1 MSIEERYFNW
11 LYGIM
16 SDEGEASYRQLFR
29 FLNDVPFIYS
39 IPRDENRAADGVGLR
54 RRYANLIEYN
64 GIICEGY
71 PCSVL
76 EMMIALAIRCE
87 ETIMDD
93 PRYGDR
99 TRQWFWQMI
108 NSLGLS
114 SMSDGR
120 FDEESAKYIIDRFL
134 DREYRP
140 NGKGGLFT
148 IRNSKVDLRDVEIWT
163 QLCWYL
169 DYFEGV

>member
-1 MSIEERYFNW
+1 
-11 LYGIM
+11 
-16 SDEGEASYRQLFR
+16 
-29 FLNDVPFIYS
+29 
-39 IPRDENRAADGVGLR
+39 
-54 RRYANLIEYN
+54 
-64 GIICEGY
+64 
-71 PCSVL
+71 
-76 EMMIALAIRCE
+76 
-87 ETIMDD
+87 MDD

-99 TRQWFWQMI
+99 TRQWFWQMV

-120 FDEESAKYIIDRFL
+120 FNEESAKYIIDRFL

-148 IRNSKVDLRDVEIWT
+148 IRNIKVDLRDVEIWT